1 MSMKTLFDNLDRL
14 KTALKINADRE
25 YRDLIKK
32 ALELGVYDFDYS
44 SYNPEEL
51 RHAIGE
57 KLHEISAREQR
68 FLRIEFYNAN
78 SRGC

>member
-25 YRDLIKK
+25 YKGLVQK

-68 FLRIEFYNAN
+68 FLRVEFYNAN